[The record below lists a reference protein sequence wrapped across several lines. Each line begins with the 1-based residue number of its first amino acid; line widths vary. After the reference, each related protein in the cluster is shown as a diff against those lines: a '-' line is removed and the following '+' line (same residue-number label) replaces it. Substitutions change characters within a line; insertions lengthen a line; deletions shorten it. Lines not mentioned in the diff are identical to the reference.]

1 AFVNHII
8 HITTCQSGT
17 RLSHL
22 QALFPDSPHAYAS
35 SQMSNNVEHS
45 GSVLVTNPRRGLTS
59 GSSHS
64 LRSLGTG

>member
-1 AFVNHII
+1 MAHSTWYFAAAVQIRTEIHAFVNHII

-35 SQMSNNVEHS
+35 SQMSNNVE
-45 GSVLVTNPRRGLTS
+45 
-59 GSSHS
+59 
-64 LRSLGTG
+64 